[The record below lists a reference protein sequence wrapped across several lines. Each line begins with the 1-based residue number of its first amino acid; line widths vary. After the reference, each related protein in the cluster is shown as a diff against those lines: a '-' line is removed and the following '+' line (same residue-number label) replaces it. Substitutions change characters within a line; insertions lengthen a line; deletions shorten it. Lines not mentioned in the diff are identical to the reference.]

1 MIISKTMRI
10 INTIRLVLV
19 ICGMILIGSCNDPCV
34 SKGWDKDYYDYQ
46 LGAYIN
52 GIEYHE
58 WRSFFYPVDMGF
70 YMMQRD
76 SLLLISPAPD
86 LHFKCQKDEYYCDII
101 IIVNNSTY
109 KAGDTYSFNRT
120 VWEYDYFNE
129 FRRGKYELFGNLP
142 FVIAA
147 FTKSPPYENVSFIS
161 TDGVITLGA
170 FDEDG
175 HNSDVIRFSLK
186 AEDEYGNSLK
196 VEDGY
201 CKKYLR

>member
-1 MIISKTMRI
+1 MHITNI
-10 INTIRLVLV
+10 IRLVWV
-19 ICGMILIGSCNDPCV
+19 ICGMILIGSCNEPDAF
-34 SKGWDKDYYDYQ
+34 KGWDKDYEDYQ

-58 WRSFFYPVDMGF
+58 SRSFFHPVDIGF

-76 SLLLISPAPD
+76 SLLLIRPAAD
-86 LHFKCQKDEYYCDII
+86 LHFKCQKDEYFCDIM

-109 KAGDTYSFNRT
+109 KAGETYSFNRT

-129 FRRGKYELFGNLP
+129 FRRGKYEIFGNLP

-147 FTKSPPYENVSFIS
+147 ITKSPPYENVSFVS
-161 TDGVITLGA
+161 TDGEIILGA
-170 FDEDG
+170 FDKDG

-186 AEDEYGNSLK
+186 AEDENGNSLK
-196 VEDGY
+196 VEGGY
-201 CKKYLR
+201 CKKYHRR